1 MPASAFCQAL
11 VVNLD
16 SNNALTLVKGSVP
29 VPKPDKH
36 QLLIKVSHVAQN
48 PTDVQSLDSN
58 AFGDGAVLGCDFVG
72 IVEETGSD
80 VTRITKGT
88 TIAGLIWGGEFKG
101 LGGYSQYTLAD
112 ERICFPVPQ
121 GLSGEQACA
130 VPLASCTALLSLFSK
145 DCLAIDAS
153 GYEKPTVLIWGG
165 SSSVGL
171 YAVQIAKLHGLEV
184 FTTCSP
190 KHHDLLKSC
199 GVKGVFDYRDPQVVD
214 KIREA
219 VPDLRYVF
227 DTIGNNSSSKTASS
241 AITHSS
247 GVLCTVRPGK
257 ANTDDVAKNVKVT
270 DVLVW
275 TAFLQDHR
283 YGDFHWPPSQEDH
296 DLAAKFFRELPDL
309 LSSGKIK
316 PNTTKLIESGLDGVE
331 QGFQEYR
338 DGKISNYKIVYKI

>member
-29 VPKPDKH
+29 VTKPDKH

-58 AFGDGAVLGCDFVG
+58 AFGDGAILGCDFIG

-80 VTRITKGT
+80 ITRITKGT
-88 TIAGLIWGGEFKG
+88 TIAGLIWGG
-101 LGGYSQYTLAD
+101 
-112 ERICFPVPQ
+112 
-121 GLSGEQACA
+121 LSGEQACA
-130 VPLASCTALLSLFSK
+130 IPLASYTALLSLFSK
-145 DCLAIDAS
+145 DCLAINTS

-190 KHHDLLKSC
+190 KYHDLLKSC

-257 ANTDDVAKNVKVT
+257 ANTDDIAKNVKVT

-283 YGDFHWPPSQEDH
+283 YRDFHWPPSQEDH